1 MKSRLTNLSE
11 TWTSRSECA
20 GRDGHVAQLPPHGC
34 VKVVLHVYPAQR
46 FIFYLLHDAPPVRY
60 CVLFLRGRPRR
71 PVRPAS
77 RHPPP
82 AAARLGARPSRSPVG
97 REPARRRAARGRAP
111 AAEGSGLRARPGRPG
126 AVASKRRP
134 HGPRPHARRGAPPS
148 DAKRRN
154 TEPIHAAKAQ
164 KRERAARRHRR
175 AARTG
180 NVPRPLRQAR
190 VEARGNA
197 ATRVGRRG
205 GRFLRRQPPPNC
217 SRRSAKIQKV
227 WLSCVA
233 R

>member
-148 DAKRRN
+148 DAKYGTDSRG
-154 TEPIHAAKAQ
+154 ESAKA
-164 KRERAARRHRR
+164 RARGPSTPARGANRQ
-175 AARTG
+175 RTA
-180 NVPRPLRQAR
+180 PLAAR

-197 ATRVGRRG
+197 ATRVGRWAI
-205 GRFLRRQPPPNC
+205 PEPPNC

>member
-97 REPARRRAARGRAP
+97 SRLERAGATTRRARPSASGRRERLKSAARPPRRGGIQASTARPTTTRATRRPSVRREIRNRFTRRKRKSASARPVDTGARREPATYRAP
-111 AAEGSGLRARPGRPG
+111 CGKGRSAR
-126 AVASKRRP
+126 
-134 HGPRPHARRGAPPS
+134 
-148 DAKRRN
+148 
-154 TEPIHAAKAQ
+154 E
-164 KRERAARRHRR
+164 
-175 AARTG
+175 
-180 NVPRPLRQAR
+180 
-190 VEARGNA
+190 RGNA
-197 ATRVGRRG
+197 GGAVGD
-205 GRFLRRQPPPNC
+205 
-217 SRRSAKIQKV
+217 S
-227 WLSCVA
+227 
-233 R
+233 